1 MENKTIFKEKLI
13 EEINKLKPI
22 IDDNK
27 SLENSI
33 LSISKEYEVNF
44 SKTLKLVEKLNI
56 MKNCTLD
63 FETNLVKSK
72 ILPASNN
79 QIGHPIIGGLR
90 RPGINPPIKKHLND
104 LWKCTIGIAVEKDI
118 NNVELLTYF
127 LDTHLNEDT
136 FDEACK
142 KAKVNNIDKN
152 NIDDRTLARAI
163 FYHEGLKL
171 IKNEFN

>member
-1 MENKTIFKEKLI
+1 MENKNIFKEKLI

-22 IDDNK
+22 IEDNK

-33 LSISKEYEVNF
+33 LSLSKEYQVNF
-44 SKTLKLVEKLNI
+44 SKTLKLVEKQNI

-72 ILPASNN
+72 NLPSSNF
-79 QIGHPIIGGLR
+79 QVGHPIIGGLR
-90 RPGINPPIKKHLND
+90 RPGINPPKKHLND
-104 LWKCTIGIAVEKDI
+104 LWKCTIGVAVEKDI
-118 NNVELLTYF
+118 NNIELLTYF

-136 FDEACK
+136 FNEACN
-142 KAKVNNIDKN
+142 KAKINIQKDNIDN
-152 NIDDRTLARAI
+152 RTLARAI
-163 FYHEGLKL
+163 FYHEGLKI